1 MSSILI
7 LDQGEIGSKSGW
19 IFRNFISGKGQ
30 CGVKSGLQLF
40 TCFAP
45 IFRAT
50 CSPCSLLTG
59 CNPCLFSN
67 IFVFILFLWSYFVP
81 TRTTGVF
88 GQYSESSFTHFVWTR
103 LKLYGSM
110 IEKQIMKTSASG
122 YVRRRSTEKCS
133 WINIVKKFR
142 QIIFRNRRKFLN
154 FWIFSKN
161 LELEGQVWGYQGWSS
176 FSWA

>member
-1 MSSILI
+1 MFL
-7 LDQGEIGSKSGW
+7 
-19 IFRNFISGKGQ
+19 
-30 CGVKSGLQLF
+30 
-40 TCFAP
+40 TCLAP

-59 CNPCLFSN
+59 CNPCLFNN

-88 GQYSESSFTHFVWTR
+88 GQYSDSSFTHFVWTR

-133 WINIVKKFR
+133 WINIVKKLS
-142 QIIFRNRRKFLN
+142 QIIIQNRRKFSQFSRKSWILN
-154 FWIFSKN
+154 FEGGISN
-161 LELEGQVWGYQGWSS
+161 LGISGISWRSS
-176 FSWA
+176 FLKTEKIWVRVQYVMWVQIMGT